1 MDQQQEAIN
10 AMALARMGFY
20 HMAAII
26 ELVNRLGSATWPR
39 RPTCLS

>member
-26 ELVNRLGSATWPR
+26 ELVK
-39 RPTCLS
+39 